1 MAMTAAYISL
11 LVLVGIERIVELRVS
26 RRNQRRMAEQ
36 GVRKIVEP
44 HFPWLVAFHTVVLVS
59 AGLEVLLLH
68 RPFIPALAIPMTAV
82 FVLSNLL
89 RWWVIRLLAE
99 LWNVQIMESSRIRI
113 VTSGPYRWIR
123 HPNYVG
129 VVMEVFSLPLIHT
142 AWVTALVGTAL
153 YMEVLRRRVRME
165 DSVLLADPAYRLA
178 MGDKPRFF
186 PRVFRRGSGM
196 PGAKRAA

>member
-1 MAMTAAYISL
+1 MKVAYISL
-11 LVLVGIERIVELRVS
+11 LVLVGIERLIELRVS
-26 RRNQRRMAEQ
+26 RRNQQRMAEQ

-59 AGLEVLLLH
+59 AGLEVLLLP
-68 RPFIPALAIPMTAV
+68 RPLIPALAIPMAAV

-89 RWWVIRLLAE
+89 RWWVIWLLAD
-99 LWNVQIMESSRIRI
+99 LWNVQVMESSRIRI

-129 VVMEVFSLPLIHT
+129 VVMEVFSLPMIHT
-142 AWVTALVGTAL
+142 AWITAFVGTAL
-153 YMEVLRRRVRME
+153 YMEILRRRVRTE
-165 DSVLLADPAYRLA
+165 DSVLMADPAYQLA

-186 PRVFRRGSGM
+186 PRLFKRGSGI

>member
-1 MAMTAAYISL
+1 MTAAYISL
-11 LVLVGIERIVELRVS
+11 LVLVGIERLIELRVS

-36 GVRKIVEP
+36 GAQKIVEP
-44 HFPWLVAFHTVVLVS
+44 HFPWLVTFHTVVLVS

-68 RPFIPALAIPMTAV
+68 RPLIPALAIAMAAV

-89 RWWVIRLLAE
+89 RWWVIWLLAD
-99 LWNVQIMESSRIRI
+99 LWNVQIMQSSRIRI

-129 VVMEVFSLPLIHT
+129 VAMEVFSLPMIHT
-142 AWVTALVGTAL
+142 AWITAIVGTAL
-153 YMEVLRRRVRME
+153 YMDILRRRVRME
-165 DSVLLADPAYRLA
+165 DSVLMADPAYQLA

-186 PRVFRRGSGM
+186 PRLFKRGSGI

>member
-11 LVLVGIERIVELRVS
+11 LVLVGIERLIELRVS

-186 PRVFRRGSGM
+186 PRVFRRGSET
-196 PGAKRAA
+196 PRAKRAA

>member
-1 MAMTAAYISL
+1 MTVAFVSL
-11 LVLVGIERIVELRVS
+11 LVLVGIERLIEVGIS

-44 HFPWLVAFHTVVLVS
+44 HFPWLVLFHTVVLIA

-68 RPFIPALAIPMTAV
+68 RPLIPVLAILMTAL
-82 FVLSNLL
+82 FILSNLL
-89 RWWVIRLLAE
+89 RWWVIRLLAG

-129 VVMEVFSLPLIHT
+129 VVMEVFSLPMIHT
-142 AWVTALVGTAL
+142 AWITAVVGTGL
-153 YMEVLRRRVRME
+153 YMEILRRRVQME
-165 DSVLLADPAYRLA
+165 DGVLMADPAYRRA

-186 PRVFRRGSGM
+186 PRLFKRGSGT

>member
-1 MAMTAAYISL
+1 MTAAYISL
-11 LVLVGIERIVELRVS
+11 LVLVGIERLIELRVS

-68 RPFIPALAIPMTAV
+68 RPFIPALAILMTAV

-89 RWWVIRLLAE
+89 RWWVIRLLAD
-99 LWNVQIMESSRIRI
+99 LWNVQIRDSSRIRI

>member
-11 LVLVGIERIVELRVS
+11 LVLVGIERLIELRVS

-129 VVMEVFSLPLIHT
+129 VIMEVFSLPLIHT

-186 PRVFRRGSGM
+186 PRVFRRGSET
-196 PGAKRAA
+196 PRAKRAA

>member
-1 MAMTAAYISL
+1 MTAAYISL

-44 HFPWLVAFHTVVLVS
+44 HFPWLVAFHTLVIVS
-59 AGLEVLLLH
+59 AGLEVLLWH
-68 RPFIPALAIPMTAV
+68 RPLIPALAVPMAAV

-89 RWWVIRLLAE
+89 RWWVIRLLAD

-113 VTSGPYRWIR
+113 VTAGPYRWIR

-129 VVMEVFSLPLIHT
+129 VVMEVVSLPLIHT
-142 AWVTALVGTAL
+142 AWITAIVGTTL
-153 YMEVLRRRVRME
+153 YLEILRRRVRME
-165 DSVLLADPAYRLA
+165 DAVLLADPAYRLA
-178 MGDKPRFF
+178 MGDKPRFL
-186 PRVFRRGSGM
+186 PRLFKRASGT

>member
-1 MAMTAAYISL
+1 MTAAYISL

>member
-11 LVLVGIERIVELRVS
+11 LVLVGIERLIELRVS

-68 RPFIPALAIPMTAV
+68 RPFIPALAILMTAV

-89 RWWVIRLLAE
+89 RWWVIRLLAD
-99 LWNVQIMESSRIRI
+99 LWNVQIMDSSRIRI

>member
-1 MAMTAAYISL
+1 MTAAYISL
-11 LVLVGIERIVELRVS
+11 LVLVGIERLIELRVS
-26 RRNQRRMAEQ
+26 RRNQRRMAEV
-36 GVRKIVEP
+36 GVRKVVEP

-68 RPFIPALAIPMTAV
+68 RALIPALAIAMAGV

-89 RWWVIRLLAE
+89 RWWVIWLLAD

-129 VVMEVFSLPLIHT
+129 VFMEVFSLPMIHT
-142 AWVTALVGTAL
+142 AWITALVGTAL
-153 YMEVLRRRVRME
+153 YTEILRRRVRME

-178 MGDKPRFF
+178 MGDKPKFF
-186 PRVFRRGSGM
+186 PRLFKRGSGM

>member
-1 MAMTAAYISL
+1 MTAAYISL
-11 LVLVGIERIVELRVS
+11 LVLVGIERLVELRVS

-59 AGLEVLLLH
+59 AGLEVLLLR
-68 RPFIPALAIPMTAV
+68 RPLIPVLAISMTAL
-82 FVLSNLL
+82 FILSNLL
-89 RWWVIRLLAE
+89 RWWVIRLLAD

-113 VTSGPYRWIR
+113 VTTGPYRWIR

-129 VVMEVFSLPLIHT
+129 VVVEVFSLPLIHT
-142 AWVTALVGTAL
+142 AWITATLGTVL
-153 YMEVLRRRVRME
+153 YMDILRRRVRME
-165 DSVLLADPAYRLA
+165 DSVLMADPAYQLA

-186 PRVFRRGSGM
+186 PRVFRRGSGT
-196 PGAKRAA
+196 PGAKRVA

>member
-11 LVLVGIERIVELRVS
+11 LVLVGIERLVELRVS

-36 GVRKIVEP
+36 GVRKIFEP
-44 HFPWLVAFHTVVLVS
+44 HFPWLVAFHTLVLVAS
-59 AGLEVLLLH
+59 GLEVLLLH
-68 RPFIPALAIPMTAV
+68 RPFIPALAIPMAAV

-129 VVMEVFSLPLIHT
+129 VVMEVVSLPMIHT
-142 AWVTALVGTAL
+142 AWITALVGTAL

-165 DSVLLADPAYRLA
+165 DAVLMADPAYQLA

-186 PRVFRRGSGM
+186 PRVFKRGSGM

>member
-1 MAMTAAYISL
+1 MAAM
-11 LVLVGIERIVELRVS
+11 
-26 RRNQRRMAEQ
+26 
-36 GVRKIVEP
+36 
-44 HFPWLVAFHTVVLVS
+44 
-59 AGLEVLLLH
+59 
-68 RPFIPALAIPMTAV
+68 

-89 RWWVIRLLAE
+89 RWWVIRLLADV
-99 LWNVQIMESSRIRI
+99 WNVQIMESSRIRI

-129 VVMEVFSLPLIHT
+129 VLMEVVSLHMIHT
-142 AWVTALVGTAL
+142 AWITALVGTAL

-165 DSVLLADPAYRLA
+165 DAVLMADPAYRLA

-186 PRVFRRGSGM
+186 PRVFKRGSGM

>member
-1 MAMTAAYISL
+1 MTAAYISL

-44 HFPWLVAFHTVVLVS
+44 HFPWLVAFHTLVLVS
-59 AGLEVLLLH
+59 AGLEVLLWH
-68 RPFIPALAIPMTAV
+68 RPLMPAIAVPMAAV

-89 RWWVIRLLAE
+89 RWWVIRLLAD

-113 VTSGPYRWIR
+113 VTAGPYRWIR

-129 VVMEVFSLPLIHT
+129 VVMEVVSLPMIHT
-142 AWVTALVGTAL
+142 AWITAIVGTTL
-153 YMEVLRRRVRME
+153 YMEILRRRVRME
-165 DSVLLADPAYRLA
+165 DAVLLADPAYRLA
-178 MGDKPRFF
+178 MGDKPRFL
-186 PRVFRRGSGM
+186 PRLFNRASGT